1 MRTNAGQK
9 WASLFFCL
17 SLGGNPPRGNTT
29 SPLLQLV
36 PQSRFWRASASDHPV
51 RDGLSTP
58 WLSPSQQFH
67 RVNAG
72 TLLTGINE
80 SAMLVILAFVDLF
93 FVQSLSHMWLVATP
107 WTAASQVSLSFTISS
122 SCSNSCLLSPWCYPI
137 ILFSVAPFP
146 PAFNLFQHQGLFQWE
161 GSLHQVTKV
170 LELQH
175 QSFQW
180 IFKINFP

>member
-29 SPLLQLV
+29 SPLLQLA

-93 FVQSLSHMWLVATP
+93 FVTKKIDINNIVL
-107 WTAASQVSLSFTISS
+107 
-122 SCSNSCLLSPWCYPI
+122 NSPEGKYELLSMTLLLYSSPI
-137 ILFSVAPFP
+137 KLDWTKCSSFLFLLLSWHLCFCTIIIYWEM
-146 PAFNLFQHQGLFQWE
+146 NLY
-161 GSLHQVTKV
+161 
-170 LELQH
+170 
-175 QSFQW
+175 
-180 IFKINFP
+180 